1 MKKII
6 IRWAFRAFKKAVEEN
21 PKMTYRELES
31 YGVQDWTVVSVGEKA
46 YIL

>member
-1 MKKII
+1 MKKKI

-21 PKMTYRELES
+21 PEMSYGELES
-31 YGVQDWTVVSVGEKA
+31 YGVQDWTVVAGGEKA

>member
-21 PKMTYRELES
+21 PEMSYRELES
-31 YGVQDWTVVSVGEKA
+31 YGVRDWTVVAGGGKS

>member
-6 IRWAFRAFKKAVEEN
+6 IRWAFRAFKKAVKQKPE
-21 PKMTYRELES
+21 MTYGELES
-31 YGVQDWTVVSVGEKA
+31 YGVQDWTVVAGGEKA